1 MGGPRGLPSRPPIPR
16 QETPTEWYINYTNM
30 EFEFDERKSRSNK
43 EKHGIDFIAAQAL
56 WDDPDLL
63 EVPLTTDDEQRT
75 LFVGRIGAKLWSAI
89 VTERQERVRI
99 ISVRRSR
106 DRERE
111 LYES

>member
-1 MGGPRGLPSRPPIPR
+1 MG
-16 QETPTEWYINYTNM
+16 
-30 EFEFDERKSRSNK
+30 FEYDERKSRANRR
-43 EKHGIDFIAAQAL
+43 KHGIDFIEAQAI

-63 EVPLTTDDEQRT
+63 EVPLNTDDEPRR
-75 LFVGRIGAKLWSAI
+75 LVVGRFGGKHWSAI
-89 VTERQERVRI
+89 VTDRGGHVRI